1 MDALQAEWGSLD
13 LHSIRDRAEP
23 VHHKMQALGDA
34 VSIDDFEVV
43 KMLGSGANAQAYLAR
58 CKPGSQLGHHA
69 NTLVVLKAMLK
80 LKQPDGALGRTSS
93 VERTF
98 RADVEK
104 EATGPGFP
112 EYRFNVVQVL
122 GTFMDSALGLAEYKA
137 LDPDGIF
144 IDPHTAFIVTPF
156 FCGGTLSE
164 MIKREGS
171 LPEPRVLSILSQLID
186 AVVKLQRHDRA
197 HRDLKPDNVFF
208 SGDRESLALADFGE
222 VGPLTLQFTKGRTS
236 PGGAQDYIAPDI
248 MARIARMDDGETVEL
263 DYLKNDV
270 YAMGMIAYRMC
281 MGMDAGPWP
290 AGSEPHRGALKRIP
304 ADRYSQGLR
313 ALIEDG
319 LLEPEAGRRMSAGQ
333 AENSVLEMNF
343 GGMNVGG
350 GGGGGGGGGR
360 DEQAAAEARYAQQQA
375 EQVSGTPP
383 ACPAT
388 LTDMCPLVCPGRA
401 AAAGRSGDAQAD
413 RGSRRGRPPS
423 RGAGSRSAGAGTR
436 GTGGGGASPGT
447 GRAGALGV
455 DGHGG
460 RGAGTDLRSLALGK
474 GFARQRTD
482 LVRAG
487 DAAGDGSA
495 RVPGGGGGPADRL
508 RGQADRGLRP
518 RAACRG
524 RCHRRGEALALPP
537 AGGRGDHAEQRGVA
551 RPDPSGRA
559 APDLLPRGRVQHPGP
574 RLAAAGLPREPVL
587 GLRGAHGGH
596 VGRARAHARRS
607 ERHVLLPVLQRV
619 RARPPPPHVCG
630 AAPCAH
636 AVRPAAGGARR
647 PRWSGCWR

>member
-122 GTFMDSALGLAEYKA
+122 GTFMDSAISLAEYKA

-164 MIKREGS
+164 MIKREES

-222 VGPLTLQFTKGRTS
+222 VGPLKLQFTKGRTS

-360 DEQAAAEARYAQQQA
+360 EGQAAAEARYAQQQA
-375 EQVSGTPP
+375 EQVANTH
-383 ACPAT
+383 T
-388 LTDMCPLVCPGRA
+388 HT
-401 AAAGRSGDAQAD
+401 
-413 RGSRRGRPPS
+413 
-423 RGAGSRSAGAGTR
+423 
-436 GTGGGGASPGT
+436 
-447 GRAGALGV
+447 
-455 DGHGG
+455 
-460 RGAGTDLRSLALGK
+460 
-474 GFARQRTD
+474 
-482 LVRAG
+482 
-487 DAAGDGSA
+487 
-495 RVPGGGGGPADRL
+495 
-508 RGQADRGLRP
+508 
-518 RAACRG
+518 
-524 RCHRRGEALALPP
+524 HRRCVSC
-537 AGGRGDHAEQRGVA
+537 H
-551 RPDPSGRA
+551 PS
-559 APDLLPRGRVQHPGP
+559 
-574 RLAAAGLPREPVL
+574 
-587 GLRGAHGGH
+587 
-596 VGRARAHARRS
+596 
-607 ERHVLLPVLQRV
+607 
-619 RARPPPPHVCG
+619 
-630 AAPCAH
+630 
-636 AVRPAAGGARR
+636 
-647 PRWSGCWR
+647 